1 MTDTRPGA
9 EGFWV
14 HAAKVVEGEAHPG
27 DEVEATVDEA
37 RRAAVARSHSATH
50 VLHKALRER
59 LGEHANQHG
68 SLVEAGRLRFD
79 FSHFSGLDAAEL
91 AAVEATVNDHL
102 LGDPEVRVW
111 YATQDEARSAG
122 AMALF
127 GEKYGEVVRIVDIGD
142 YSRELCGGT
151 HVGHGSQVGP
161 VRILGESSIGA
172 NLRRIEAL
180 TGIEAFAAYDR
191 ERRLIAEVAGLLR
204 TRPDEAPERLRR
216 TLEQLKTAEA
226 ELTRLRQGRLDARA
240 AELAAGAED
249 SEGIWLVVDR
259 VAEAGADDLRRVA
272 GGVRDRLAGRTGVA
286 VLGSEVD
293 GKAALV
299 AVVTKDL
306 LDRGVSAR
314 DVLMPAARAVGGGA
328 GGKGDLATAGGRDPG
343 KLDEA
348 LVAARLEVLRRLEG
362 T

>member
-1 MTDTRPGA
+1 
-9 EGFWV
+9 
-14 HAAKVVEGEAHPG
+14 
-27 DEVEATVDEA
+27 
-37 RRAAVARSHSATH
+37 

-59 LGEHANQHG
+59 LGDHANQHG
-68 SLVEAGRLRFD
+68 SLVDAGRLRFD
-79 FSHFSGLDAAEL
+79 FSHFSSLEPQEL

-111 YATQDEARSAG
+111 YASQAEAKQAG
-122 AMALF
+122 ALALF

-180 TGIEAFAAYDR
+180 TGLEAFAAYDR
-191 ERRLIAEVAGLLR
+191 ERRLVAEVAALLR

-226 ELTRLRQGRLDARA
+226 ELARLRQARLDTRA
-240 AELAAGAED
+240 AELAAAATSTDDGA
-249 SEGIWLVVDR
+249 WLVLDT
-259 VAEAGADDLRRVA
+259 VADASGDELRRVA
-272 GGVRDRLAGRTGVA
+272 TGVRDRLAGRSGVA
-286 VLGSEVD
+286 VLASEVG

-306 LDRGVSAR
+306 VDRGVTAR
-314 DVLMPAARAVGGGA
+314 DVLMPAAQAVGGGA

-343 KLDEA
+343 KLQEA
-348 LVAARLEVLRRLEG
+348 LVAARLEAMRRLGG